1 MFMLNILN
9 SKCGFLARR
18 IFEIL
23 GMYFRTAIME
33 FCHSELCENS
43 NETLAQLRMFLCD
56 VNIPLINVRS
66 LPHALTKKHK
76 IQ

>member
-1 MFMLNILN
+1 MLNILN
-9 SKCGFLARR
+9 SKCGFLASH
-18 IFEIL
+18 IFEIC
-23 GMYFRTAIME
+23 MYFGISIME

>member
-1 MFMLNILN
+1 
-9 SKCGFLARR
+9 
-18 IFEIL
+18 
-23 GMYFRTAIME
+23 MYFGTAIME
-33 FCHSELCENS
+33 FCLSELCENS